1 MSEKESGFIPT
12 ERKEKKPEF
21 AVLTFES
28 GKKVYRENPDKMN
41 KRGEHAFKGV
51 IPEGATIQVR
61 VNFSRPGDFLP
72 CGVLKICDIPN
83 RETKVLNIGLD
94 DYWEI
99 KGPVKTEEG
108 FEIRSWVFANRY
120 SLRNRQR
127 KLREAK
133 RSNSKQPTIVS
144 FPKISKEAVETTKRI
159 ERRKKTKKFPGQFSL
174 DEEVFKKI

>member
-1 MSEKESGFIPT
+1 MSEKESGFILT

-28 GKKVYRENPDKMN
+28 GKEVYRENPDKMN
-41 KRGEHAFKGV
+41 RRRGHAFKGV

-94 DYWEI
+94 DDWEI
-99 KGPVKTEEG
+99 KSPVKTEEG
-108 FEIRSWVFANRY
+108 FEIRSWVLLTDILLETDKGGYEKLKDLALN
-120 SLRNRQR
+120 NRQLFLSQEFQKKPL
-127 KLREAK
+127 KLQKGLKEEKKQRNFLV
-133 RSNSKQPTIVS
+133 NSP
-144 FPKISKEAVETTKRI
+144 
-159 ERRKKTKKFPGQFSL
+159 
-174 DEEVFKKI
+174 